1 MPTTQLGVAKADI
14 TPRKPLPLAGFAAR
28 QGPSEGV
35 SHPLFVRAF
44 FFTQDAPGGVERR
57 ALVVSADLLGW
68 GQDRLPALRQ
78 RLRERWQLGEEAAV
92 LSATHTHS
100 GPQTSVRL
108 VSSVGTPDP
117 DYIEYLETQLF
128 AAIEQAYT
136 NREPITVERGA
147 GISDIGINRRKLV
160 DGAIRMAPNPDG
172 PTDPA
177 VTVLRFRTATGGTKG
192 VLVHYTCHP
201 TTTADRLVSSEFPGV
216 AMAEVEE
223 TLGGGAVAAY
233 LQGCCGDI
241 KVALFEGDT
250 FKRGHDADVRAV
262 GHRLAGTVLGILS
275 GPLHALTDRPLG
287 GRHTSVDL
295 PIQPPPAREQLE
307 TLRDEQGIIVEWS
320 TLLLRTAQPP
330 TAITLDLT
338 RLDLADGLSLL
349 AMNGEISV
357 AYGLFVKERS
367 GGHALPVAYSNGAVG
382 YVVTAVQVAEGG
394 YEASEAFRYYG
405 RPGPFT
411 PDVEPQLKEALG
423 ALVDEGRPSPPASR
437 GTR

>member
-1 MPTTQLGVAKADI
+1 VPTTQLGVAKLDI

-44 FFTQDAPGGVERR
+44 FFTPDGPDDGERR
-57 ALVVSADLLGW
+57 ALIVSADLLGW

-78 RLRERWQLGEEAAV
+78 QLRERWNLGEEQVV
-92 LSATHTHS
+92 LSATHTHC

-117 DYIEYLETQLF
+117 DYIEYLEAQLF
-128 AAIEQAYT
+128 AAIEQAHA
-136 NREPITVERGA
+136 NREPVTIERGA
-147 GISDIGINRRKLV
+147 GTSDISINRRRLV
-160 DGAIRMAPNPDG
+160 DGAMLMAPNPDG

-177 VTVLRFRTATGGTKG
+177 VTVLRFRTAAGGTKG

-201 TTTADRLVSSEFPGV
+201 TITADRLVSGEFPGV
-216 AMAEVEE
+216 AMAEIEE

-233 LQGCCGDI
+233 LQGTCGDI
-241 KVALFEGDT
+241 KVALLDGDT

-262 GHRLAGTVLGILS
+262 GHRLAGTVLGVLD
-275 GPLHALTDRPLG
+275 GQMQMLADRPLG
-287 GRHTSVDL
+287 GQHTSVDL

-307 TLRDEQGIIVEWS
+307 ALRDEPGIIGEWS

-357 AYGLFVKERS
+357 AFGLFVKERS
-367 GGHALPVAYSNGAVG
+367 GGRVLPVGYSNGAVG
-382 YVVTAVQVAEGG
+382 YVVTAAQVAEGG
-394 YEASEAFRYYG
+394 YEAGEAFRYYG

-411 PDVEPQLKEALG
+411 PEVEPRLRDALG
-423 ALVDEGRPSPPASR
+423 ALVDGVQPSSPARR
-437 GTR
+437 GIS